1 MNDSTGRQNY
11 YNKELKKIYSTKS
24 ISFRIIFNFS
34 FYIKLKFKS
43 FKVNFVLLL
52 YFPFP
57 EIYPILYFYGRIQK
71 YIHFIS
77 IGLEYFLFYNLQL
90 QPIHAI
96 LANFNFHYIV
106 FIINFIF
113 IIQNMNFP
121 QGRTI

>member
-1 MNDSTGRQNY
+1 MKDSTGRQNY
-11 YNKELKKIYSTKS
+11 YNKVLKKIYSTKS

-57 EIYPILYFYGRIQK
+57 EIYLILYFYARIQK

-77 IGLEYFLFYNLQL
+77 ISAYDIGFVHFLFDNLLYYKQSTL
-90 QPIHAI
+90 YSPTSTSTI
-96 LANFNFHYIV
+96 LFLLLILFLLYGI
-106 FIINFIF
+106 
-113 IIQNMNFP
+113 
-121 QGRTI
+121 